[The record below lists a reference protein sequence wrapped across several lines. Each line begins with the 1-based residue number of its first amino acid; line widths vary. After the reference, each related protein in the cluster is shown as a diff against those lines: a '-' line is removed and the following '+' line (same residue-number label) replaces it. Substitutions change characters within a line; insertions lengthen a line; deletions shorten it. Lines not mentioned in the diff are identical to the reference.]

1 MPKKKFAI
9 VSFNFPPDFGAAA
22 FRMQSLVEA
31 IRNRH
36 QLHDLDLKITV
47 ICAKPFRYRYGG
59 KADLAQSS
67 NHTPKNSLSSLE
79 DNIEI
84 IRLGVPLF
92 GRGFVSESLSYLFFL
107 VQGLVVLVWI
117 RPNLIFATS
126 AKLLTSYLGALGSLI
141 TGATLCVDIRDTFS
155 DNFLS
160 FFRKQRKV
168 VAYLLLLY
176 LENFVVRQAKS
187 INLVSPGFSQIYD
200 ELLDADKLT
209 YFTNG
214 VDEHFV
220 KFYYSLKEQKSS
232 DNCPVQNKSRIILYA
247 GNLGLGQDLLKLFK
261 PLVNQE
267 VAQHL
272 LDLGWSIR
280 IIGDGVQAPD
290 LKQLA
295 SHPHLRKLITVLNPI
310 PRYELIEEYQKA
322 DALFL
327 QVSNYHSLDMV
338 IPSKIFEYAA
348 TRLPILAGVRGYT
361 RDFIDQ
367 IPGVQFFTQKNITSF
382 LGQIKEIKT
391 FSYNRD
397 QFIEQYDRSKIM
409 IKYADH
415 LLDQLQLKDAKFKS
429 PVPGKSRAKIRASN
443 V

>member
-1 MPKKKFAI
+1 MPKKKLAI
-9 VSFNFPPDFGAAA
+9 VTFNFPPDFGAAA
-22 FRMQSLVEA
+22 FRVQSLVEA
-31 IRNRH
+31 IKNRY
-36 QLHDLDLKITV
+36 QLHNLDLKITV
-47 ICAKPFRYRYGG
+47 ICAKPFRYRYRN
-59 KADLAQSS
+59 KADSPHSS
-67 NHTPKNSLSSLE
+67 NHIPKDIPSSLN
-79 DNIEI
+79 NIEI
-84 IRLGVPLF
+84 VRLGVPLF
-92 GRGFVSESLSYLFFL
+92 GCGFVLESLSYLFFL
-107 VQGLVVLVWI
+107 VQGLAVLVWS

-126 AKLLTSYLGALGSLI
+126 AKLLTSYLAALGSVI

-160 FFRKQRKV
+160 FFRRQRKI
-168 VAYLLLLY
+168 VAYLLILY
-176 LENFVVRQAKS
+176 LENFVVRQSKS
-187 INLVSPGFSQIYD
+187 INLISPGFSQIYD
-200 ELLDADKLT
+200 ELLESNKLT

-220 KFYYSLKEQKSS
+220 KFYYSLKDKQVSQDPPFIIK
-232 DNCPVQNKSRIILYA
+232 NRTILYA
-247 GNLGLGQDLLKLFK
+247 GNLGLGQDIIELFK
-261 PLVNQE
+261 PLVYQDI
-267 VAQHL
+267 AQQL
-272 LDLGWSIR
+272 TDLGWSIR

-295 SHPHLRKLITVLNPI
+295 SQPHLRKLITVLNPI

-327 QVSNYHSLDMV
+327 QVGNYRSLDMV

-391 FSYNRD
+391 FSHNRD
-397 QFIEQYDRSKIM
+397 QFIEQYDRTKIM
-409 IKYADH
+409 VKYADH
-415 LLDQLQLKDAKFKS
+415 LLDQLQTKDVSLSFPIAE
-429 PVPGKSRAKIRASN
+429 KSRGKITASN
-443 V
+443 L